1 MSRTIRRKHADF
13 NYYWTLRDYVYDE
26 EAGHWK
32 RQSIDRHSP
41 EGKKLLA
48 KYHSDHG
55 FGDYAHACP
64 PRWYRRLRNKTS
76 TMREKQHVAKW
87 MKNPDYEV
95 PKFVRVS
102 DASWFW

>member
-1 MSRTIRRKHADF
+1 MSRTIRRKNTSYND
-13 NYYWTLRDYVYDE
+13 YLTLGD
-26 EAGHWK
+26 WK
-32 RQSIDRHSP
+32 LSNGIFQPFIIDRNSL

-55 FGDYAHACP
+55 FGDYSHACP
-64 PRWYRRLRNKTS
+64 PRWYRKLRNKTS
-76 TMREKQHVAKW
+76 TMREKQYVAKW

-102 DASWFW
+102 DAPWFW